1 MIGNFEIKNVMAK
14 VGRPLAIET
23 PDEMWELFKGYVEW
37 TKSNPIKVQDYVGKD
52 ATMVYR
58 EKERP
63 LTLIGF
69 SAWLY
74 EQGILKSI
82 KHYFTN
88 SNGDYDEFLAVTTRI
103 REVVESDQ
111 VSGGLVG
118 IYNSNLTARLN
129 GLADKTESKVD
140 ATVNQVD
147 YSKLS
152 EEALNEIA
160 KLKS

>member
-1 MIGNFEIKNVMAK
+1 FEIKKIMAK

-52 ATMVYR
+52 AAMVYR

-88 SNGDYDEFLAVTTRI
+88 SNGNYDEFLAVTTRI
-103 REVVESDQ
+103 REVIEADQ

-118 IYNSNLTARLN
+118 IYNPNLTARLN
-129 GLADKTESKVD
+129 GLVDKTETKVD
-140 ATVNQVD
+140 AKVEKID
-147 YSKLS
+147 YSQLS

-160 KLKS
+160 RLKS